1 MLDIRKYGIIPFG
14 ATPNER
20 QLAHFKMK
28 KAFFHFG
35 VNTFTDMEW
44 GNGEEMEK
52 VFDPTEP
59 DVEQWIVTVKKAG
72 FDLAILTAKHHDG
85 FCLWPSEHTAH
96 SVKNS
101 PYKNG
106 KGDIVRE
113 FTDACHKHGI
123 KVGIYLSPWD
133 RNAPFW
139 GTDEYSLYY
148 AKQLNELLTN
158 YGRIDEIWWDGAG
171 SLETKYDWKL
181 WADLIR
187 EKQPHA
193 CIFGSMGAT
202 PYVDLRWVGNEKGSA
217 GKTHYASIDACDL
230 EAERPRVLNV
240 GKLGGDRYI
249 VSECD
254 VSIRPGWFY
263 HKKQDSAVK
272 SVSRLNRL
280 WFESV
285 GRNSIM
291 LLNFPPDRRG
301 VVHEIDAENAIR
313 SHGCITKMLSKNY
326 LDGAKINADAPLSTT
341 LSAEN
346 LLVDREDAF
355 YAAGTKNPVI
365 DIFPNTTAPFNV
377 FTVSEVTE
385 AGERVSEWKLEAIE
399 GEEVTLLG
407 KATSIGHLRAIRF
420 PEGAYSH
427 LRLTITDAADTPVL
441 RAVAAYRFEDVDDEE
456 SLSEKQNLMLSDL
469 AGVEYENNGHTAIL
483 SFGGIYPFN
492 HISFKPC
499 DPCEYRVSVF
509 NGLHYE
515 PLLSGLTESGVQHF
529 DLSEPVDGC
538 YQIKIECDS
547 GFSCSN
553 EFEVSLKPTRN

>member
-1 MLDIRKYGIIPFG
+1 MLDIKKYGITPFG
-14 ATPNER
+14 AVPNER

-35 VNTFTDMEW
+35 VNTFTDLEW

-52 VFDPTEP
+52 VFDPTEMN
-59 DVEQWIVTVKKAG
+59 VEQWIETVKKAG

-85 FCLWPSEHTAH
+85 FCLWASAYTEH

-101 PYKNG
+101 PYKDG

-113 FTDACHKHGI
+113 FTDACHKYGI

-139 GTDEYSLYY
+139 GTDEYSHYY
-148 AKQLNELLTN
+148 AKQLDELLTN

-187 EKQPHA
+187 KKQPNA

-230 EAERPRVLNV
+230 EAERPRILNV
-240 GKLGGDRYI
+240 GKQGGDRYVI
-249 VSECD
+249 SECD

-263 HKKQDSAVK
+263 HEKQDTSVK

-301 VVHEIDAENAIR
+301 LVHEIDAENAIR
-313 SHGCITKMLSKNY
+313 SHACITKMLSEN
-326 LDGAKINADAPLSTT
+326 LLAGATITADSALCDD

-346 LLVDREDAF
+346 LLIDREDAF
-355 YAAGTKNPVI
+355 YAANAKNVLI
-365 DIFPNTTAPFNV
+365 DIQIENPKPFNV
-377 FTVSEVTE
+377 FTVSEVLE
-385 AGERVSEWKLEAIE
+385 AGERVSKWKLEAID
-399 GEEVTLLG
+399 GENITLLG
-407 KATSIGHLRAIRF
+407 QATSIGHLRAIRF
-420 PEGAYSH
+420 PEGAYKH
-427 LRLTITDAADTPVL
+427 LRLTISDSAENPVL
-441 RAVAAYRFEDVDDEE
+441 RSVAAYRFEDVNDEN
-456 SLSEKQNLMLSDL
+456 SEAEKRNLMLSDL
-469 AGVEYENNGHTAIL
+469 ANVEYKDGGHTAIL

-492 HISFKPC
+492 FISFKPC
-499 DPCEYRVSVF
+499 DPCEYAISVF
-509 NGLHYE
+509 NGSRYE
-515 PLLSGLTESGVQHF
+515 TLLSGNIESGIQSF
-529 DLSEPVDGC
+529 KLAEPVDGC
-538 YQIKIECDS
+538 YQIKIFCDS

-553 EFEVSLKPTRN
+553 EFEVSFKDD